1 MSIFST
7 RSDLALDQDDH
18 AQFLPLLVAFMVFLA
33 IIAMAGVAVV
43 ERMVDRWDAGV
54 SDTLTVQIAPAAST
68 EASNRA
74 IENAMTIV
82 RETPGVVA
90 ARLVTEAQV
99 LDLLRPWLGSLAN
112 QADLPLPRLIDVTIN
127 TDEPLDVTSLGRR
140 LALAVPGATVDDHR
154 VWLDRLIRLL
164 STIELIGIAV
174 LALIAMITVGTVIF
188 TTRTGLA
195 VHRDAIEVLHL
206 IGAQDSYVA
215 RQFAMRALWLGLRGG
230 LIGLALAIPTLLGL
244 GHLAQSMQSASIP
257 DISIGY
263 GQWIAMAS
271 LPVLAALI
279 AMTTARVTVL
289 RTLSKML

>member
-7 RSDLALDQDDH
+7 RSDLALDRDDH

-33 IIAMAGVAVV
+33 IIAMVGVAVV
-43 ERMVDRWDAGV
+43 NRTVDRWDTGV
-54 SDTLTVQIAPAAST
+54 RDTLTVQIAPAPST

-74 IENAMTIV
+74 IENAMRIV
-82 RETPGVVA
+82 RDTPGVVSA
-90 ARLVTEAQV
+90 QLISEAQV
-99 LDLLRPWLGSLAN
+99 LDLLRPWLGALAN
-112 QADLPLPRLIDVTIN
+112 QADLPLPRLIDVTID
-127 TDEPLDVTSLGRR
+127 TDESIDVTSLGRR

-164 STIELIGIAV
+164 STIELIGISV
-174 LALIAMITVGTVIF
+174 LALITLITIGTVIF

-244 GHLAQSMQSASIP
+244 GHLAQSMQSATIP
-257 DISIGY
+257 DISIGL
-263 GQWIAMAS
+263 GQWIGMAAMPVFAS
-271 LPVLAALI
+271 VI
-279 AMTTARVTVL
+279 AMMTARITVL